1 MYRFVIP
8 YMIVEEN
15 LGKSCASDL
24 KILLRAGVARE

>member
-8 YMIVEEN
+8 YMIVEIN

-24 KILLRAGVARE
+24 KILLDGVARE